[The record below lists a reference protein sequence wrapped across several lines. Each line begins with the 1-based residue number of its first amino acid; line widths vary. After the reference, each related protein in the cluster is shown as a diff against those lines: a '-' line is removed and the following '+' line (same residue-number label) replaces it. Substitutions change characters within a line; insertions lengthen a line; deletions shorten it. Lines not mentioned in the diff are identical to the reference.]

1 MKNLFRACVFVMA
14 LLAAGRSELAQADYD
29 NCNVYY
35 NSRVVSSYEYGT
47 YCGDTGR
54 GCQYCWNNDLSS
66 YCYGNMPAGCGIDHQ
81 NY

>member
-1 MKNLFRACVFVMA
+1 MKNLFRVCLIVAA

-29 NCNVYY
+29 NRNTYY

-47 YCGDTGR
+47 YCGSTGN
-54 GCQYCWNNDLSS
+54 GCAYCWDNDGSE
-66 YCYGNMPAGCGIDHQ
+66 YCYGNIGSSCGIDHQ